1 VRLAWG
7 SGVWVGVDVLS
18 LDEPFYANVTAYYK
32 YWFLANCV
40 ADTGR
45 VSLAEYYPRK
55 LRYPE
60 LVDAMREAAR
70 RWPTMRL
77 VEEGP
82 ACGDYRMYSLNLG
95 RPGKPLYFL
104 YAAAHG
110 SEWEPGYGLF
120 TFAKHLAQ
128 GHLAK
133 SIDLE
138 RVSIKILPILNPSG
152 YDAVGRHNA
161 HGVDLNRQG
170 DHFWKEFLGRDST
183 RDGQYGPRD
192 SDWKGTGP
200 FTEPETQVYRRIIAN
215 PDLYCALDFHG
226 NASATNN
233 KLGVLPPTGA
243 ADNARRAFELQWL
256 VNASLERR
264 FLLRQTDEEEPSV
277 YRLERLYPD
286 GPRPM
291 LLNTAARGRYG
302 LLVELTAGYAD
313 SYGTVLQSEVTCEI
327 CRTLFEVYPPPS
339 NVRQK

>member
-1 VRLAWG
+1 
-7 SGVWVGVDVLS
+7 
-18 LDEPFYANVTAYYK
+18 
-32 YWFLANCV
+32 
-40 ADTGR
+40 
-45 VSLAEYYPRK
+45 
-55 LRYPE
+55 
-60 LVDAMREAAR
+60 MRAAAR
-70 RWPTMRL
+70 RWPALRL
-77 VEEGP
+77 VDEGP

-110 SEWEPGYGLF
+110 PEWEPGYGLF

-133 SIDLE
+133 TIDLE

-152 YDAVGRHNA
+152 YDAVRRQNA

-170 DHFWKEFLGRDST
+170 DHFWREYTGRDST
-183 RDGQYGPRD
+183 HDGQYGPGD
-192 SDWKGTGP
+192 YDWKGSGP
-200 FTEPETQVYRRIIAN
+200 FTEPETQVYRRIIGD
-215 PDLYCALDFHG
+215 PDLYCVLDFHG
-226 NASATNN
+226 NASATSN
-233 KLGVLPPTGA
+233 KIGVLPPTAA

-264 FLLRQTDEEEPSV
+264 FLLHQSDEQEPSV
-277 YRLERLYPD
+277 YRLEKVYLD

-291 LLNTAARGRYG
+291 LLNTGARGRYG

-339 NVRQK
+339 NVPKK